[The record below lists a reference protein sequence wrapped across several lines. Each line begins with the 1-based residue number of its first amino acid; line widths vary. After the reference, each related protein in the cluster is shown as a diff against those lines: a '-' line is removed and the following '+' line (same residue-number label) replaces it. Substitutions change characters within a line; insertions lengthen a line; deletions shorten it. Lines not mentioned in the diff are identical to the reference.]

1 MDSLRPGRLFG
12 ATRPFGQLQPGGPQ
26 IGAFEV
32 DSLQIGP
39 AKVGPTALA
48 AVGPQPFLM
57 RRQDL
62 A

>member
-1 MDSLRPGRLFG
+1 MDLLRPDRLFG
-12 ATRPFGQLQPGGPQ
+12 AARPFGQPQPGGPQ

-39 AKVGPTALA
+39 AKVGPTVLA